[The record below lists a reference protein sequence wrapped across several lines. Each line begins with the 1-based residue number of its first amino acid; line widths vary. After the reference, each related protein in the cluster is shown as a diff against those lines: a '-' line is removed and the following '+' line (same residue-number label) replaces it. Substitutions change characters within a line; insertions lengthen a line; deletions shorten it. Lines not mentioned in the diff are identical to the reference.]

1 MKRPDEQELVLYYY
15 EALEPDRQY
24 EVTMLLNQEHDL
36 KESFEALRRTLDAAE
51 QTAPERTPDY
61 GWEVWQRVG
70 PKLEDRRLPVP
81 HWLETLAGWLQPSPR
96 TAWAGAGVLG
106 MTALVV
112 VAFFAGRVSVEMETD
127 VPILPQIVEVMP
139 EQADPNRVLAANLA
153 SHLEQSQRLLTTY
166 VNSAPEDVFDVYLEK
181 AWIGILLTSN
191 RLYRSAAEKTGQQRV
206 VAVLDEMELV
216 LLNLSHLPVDITS
229 EQLADQQ
236 NIVRDQ
242 GTLFRLRI
250 LSRNLEQQLAP
261 EYQKTQQL

>member
-15 EALEPDRQY
+15 EALEPDRHY
-24 EVTMLLNQEHDL
+24 EVTMLLNREPDL
-36 KESFEALRRTLDAAE
+36 KECFDVLRRTLDAVQQAV
-51 QTAPERTPDY
+51 PERVSDY

-70 PKLEDRRLPVP
+70 PKLEDRRSPVP
-81 HWLETLAGWLQPSPR
+81 RWLRSLAEWLQPGPR
-96 TAWAGAGVLG
+96 AAWAGVGVLG
-106 MTALVV
+106 VIALVA
-112 VAFFAGRVSVEMETD
+112 VAFFAGRVSVETD
-127 VPILPQIVEVMP
+127 TVVPLQPQIVEVMP
-139 EQADPNRVLAANLA
+139 EGNPNRVLAFNLA

-166 VNSAPEDVFDVYLEK
+166 VNSPPDDLFDIYLEK

-236 NIVRDQ
+236 NIIRNQ

-250 LSRNLEQQLAP
+250 LSRNLEQQLVPAH
-261 EYQKTQQL
+261 QQTQQL